1 MASNNEIRTLER
13 TCNTLLN
20 RQLQSICVQ
29 HGLSKNGVKAE
40 LQKRIKDAL
49 IETQSSDPQTFN
61 RIRAS
66 IQNLNPGHNPLPNS
80 YGGSSS
86 LGYTP
91 TLGKPSSYTQQSS
104 LYGQGTSQM
113 SPSGQLGAPYGSAG
127 GSGGSAKSYYK
138 TGASSARDLQF
149 KPSPFYR
156 IQSRIGDIKTC
167 DAMSQHKNSVPIHFR
182 IGENPTLNCIVTDKS
197 YRVMVF
203 CSADNQTMQDI
214 AFPHQAELK
223 VNSDDVKANLRGLKG
238 KPGTTRPV
246 DITDLLRVKPPSY
259 TNTIEFTY
267 ALTNKKFYLAL
278 YLCKKVSVEE
288 LVIKIKGKKI
298 PKATVIS
305 EMAKKAND
313 PDVVATSTVLS
324 LKCPL
329 SYTRLRTPCRSTL
342 CNHVQC
348 FDATSYLQL
357 QEQGPQWI
365 CPICNKAAT
374 FENLAIDDYV
384 KDILEN
390 TSDSLDQVT
399 IEPNGQWHKNAS
411 SENPRKRA
419 RTSNSASIDVD
430 DDISFLPSGQGSSH
444 GGHSG
449 AHAYSTP
456 SRSFATPSASSREPS
471 GAPRST
477 NKRAATEVI
486 DLTLSSDEDDEPF
499 ALRPPKRQNLGPPNG
514 NPHHY
519 ASYS

>member
-1 MASNNEIRTLER
+1 MA
-13 TCNTLLN
+13 
-20 RQLQSICVQ
+20 
-29 HGLSKNGVKAE
+29 
-40 LQKRIKDAL
+40 
-49 IETQSSDPQTFN
+49 
-61 RIRAS
+61 
-66 IQNLNPGHNPLPNS
+66 
-80 YGGSSS
+80 
-86 LGYTP
+86 YTP
-91 TLGKPSSYTQQSS
+91 PLGKPSSYTQPTS
-104 LYGQGTSQM
+104 LYGQGTSHM
-113 SPSGQLGAPYGSAG
+113 PPSGQLGTPFGSAG
-127 GSGGSAKSYYK
+127 GSGGSGSGYYK
-138 TGASSARDLQF
+138 TGTSNARDLQF
-149 KPSPFYR
+149 KPSPFYH

-182 IGENPTLNCIVTDKS
+182 ISENPNLNCIVNDKS

-203 CSADNQTMQDI
+203 CSTDNQTVQDI

-288 LVIKIKGKKI
+288 LVAKIKGKKI

-305 EMAKKAND
+305 EMTKKAND

-329 SYTRLRTPCRSTL
+329 SYTRLRMPCRSTL

-365 CPICNKAAT
+365 CPICNKPAL

-390 TSDSLDQVT
+390 TSGSLEQVT
-399 IEPNGQWHKNAS
+399 IEPNGQWHKNES
-411 SENPRKRA
+411 NENQRKKT
-419 RTSNSASIDVD
+419 RTSNMSASIDVD
-430 DDISFLPSGQGSSH
+430 EDISPLPSGQGSSN
-444 GGHSG
+444 GGYGS

-477 NKRAATEVI
+477 NKRPAAEVI

-499 ALRPPKRQNLGPPNG
+499 ALRPPKRQNLGQTDVSS
-514 NPHHY
+514 HHY
-519 ASYS
+519 TSYG